1 MLDKS
6 CINKKFTILNFL
18 TYANYRKIFIQRANL
33 IVEETGKSWAKN
45 KDLKRRLI
53 SFFILKSIE
62 TKSDSSFPSE

>member
-1 MLDKS
+1 MQI
-6 CINKKFTILNFL
+6 CI
-18 TYANYRKIFIQRANL
+18 YEYDRKIFIQRVNS
-33 IVEETGKSWAKN
+33 IVEETWKSWAKN